1 MGKTYWYCPY
11 CGEEVDPQNV
21 TYQEMHEDCGHPVT
35 LIDDSLQTYKQLQAE
50 NARLREALKIIDE
63 WNRRPDIQEFIRIT
77 LKEGNDEI

>member
-1 MGKTYWYCPY
+1 MRDKGSMNVALSDM
-11 CGEEVDPQNV
+11 VDTV
-21 TYQEMHEDCGHPVT
+21 MKLDR
-35 LIDDSLQTYKQLQAE
+35 E

>member
-1 MGKTYWYCPY
+1 MKDKGSMNVALSDM
-11 CGEEVDPQNV
+11 VDTV
-21 TYQEMHEDCGHPVT
+21 MKLDR
-35 LIDDSLQTYKQLQAE
+35 E

>member
-1 MGKTYWYCPY
+1 MKD
-11 CGEEVDPQNV
+11 EVSMNV
-21 TYQEMHEDCGHPVT
+21 ALSDMVDTVMKLDR
-35 LIDDSLQTYKQLQAE
+35 E